1 MHIKHQTIFTNKF
14 NKHICTLKT
23 FIILQKCLF
32 LILSF
37 TSLKIANMTKEKIGQ
52 SRGKWGKLN

>member
-52 SRGKWGKLN
+52 SRGK